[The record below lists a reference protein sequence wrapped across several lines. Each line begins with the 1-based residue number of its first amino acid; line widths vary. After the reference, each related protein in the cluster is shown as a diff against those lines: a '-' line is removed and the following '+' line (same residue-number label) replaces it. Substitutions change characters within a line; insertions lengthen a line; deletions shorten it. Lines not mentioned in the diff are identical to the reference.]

1 MFFSPVRLEDIQG
14 MVEDSGAGKGK
25 PGSWNFMPTPG
36 GSVIHPSTA
45 IKIELNRLGGLLFP
59 KQNAEEMLTE
69 PGDSLS
75 GHFLSQ
81 EQSGG
86 YHPSNKQLPAQVY
99 LTYTFI

>member
-1 MFFSPVRLEDIQG
+1 M
-14 MVEDSGAGKGK
+14 
-25 PGSWNFMPTPG
+25 
-36 GSVIHPSTA
+36 IHPSTA

-81 EQSGG
+81 EQSGS
-86 YHPSNKQLPAQVY
+86 YHPSNKQLPAQPLNLYFHSALAV
-99 LTYTFI
+99 LLASFDK